1 MASPLTDTVMAAA
14 LLKAGQPQH
23 FSQLMDALRA
33 YEAQAI
39 VALIAADGND
49 IYRAQGKVRSVQE
62 LRKHL
67 VECSELRSKYTKEQ

>member
-1 MASPLTDTVMAAA
+1 MANPLTDVVMAAA
-14 LLKAGQPQH
+14 LLKAQQPQQYA
-23 FSQLMDALRA
+23 FLMDALRA

-39 VALIAADGND
+39 VQLIAADGND

-67 VECSELRSKYTKEQ
+67 VESSELRTRFQKEN

>member
-1 MASPLTDTVMAAA
+1 MPNPLTDVVMAAA
-14 LLKAGQPQH
+14 LLKGGQPIH
-23 FSQLMDALRA
+23 FSQLIDALRS

-67 VECSELRSKYTKEQ
+67 VECSEMRARFQKEP